1 MQNLVIDNKKK
12 EIRFQD
18 QNKNMVNLI
27 RFVFGLNVLNSAV
40 FFLLFNYQDDILK
53 WVWLVF
59 ALLNVYLLY
68 FSFTKLSKQTTLKFS
83 EVDAVEIKSVF
94 GLVFKLKNGKYR
106 KVFIPRN
113 SPVIE
118 KLRKTFGENLRK

>member
-40 FFLLFNYQDDILK
+40 FFLLFNYQEDVLK

-94 GLVFKLKNGKYR
+94 GFVFKLKNGKYR
-106 KVFIPRN
+106 KVFIPRDA
-113 SPVIE
+113 PIVD
-118 KLRKTFGENLRK
+118 KLMKSFGKKI